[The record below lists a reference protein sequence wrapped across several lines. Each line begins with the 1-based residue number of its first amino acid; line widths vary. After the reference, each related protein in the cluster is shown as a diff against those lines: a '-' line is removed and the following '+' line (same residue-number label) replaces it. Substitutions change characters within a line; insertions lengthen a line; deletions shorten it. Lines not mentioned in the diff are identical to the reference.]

1 MQAYPC
7 FPLLSFPKGSTITQP
22 NNSPSKR
29 FYVVQSGIVQVYG
42 LGSVRSKEKTS
53 LGSGD
58 FFSVESALTHS
69 PEWITAI
76 AETDVAV
83 IAVSRETLSGFI
95 KENLPVSTKI
105 LNYLSKQLFHVNGNL
120 LADKRGDD
128 LSRLYNFGKFYLER
142 NLFRTAYCA
151 FHQYL
156 KYCPSGENAENARG
170 HIDKLTSYSNGLR
183 FDYHDREITRMYP
196 VDSVIFFEFEP
207 SHGMYVIRN
216 GSIKITKIVDDK
228 EIILAVI
235 KAGDIVGHMGLIDI
249 KPRSATA
256 IACEDCELIAIA
268 HTAYLPILKD
278 GASILARIFI
288 TLAERIAAIRR
299 RNEASCAKR
308 HGIS

>member
-29 FYVVQSGIVQVYG
+29 FYVIQSGIVQIYG
-42 LGSVRSKEKTS
+42 LESGANKKKTS

-58 FFSVESALTHS
+58 FFSVESALTRG
-69 PEWITAI
+69 PERITAI

-83 IAVSRETLSGFI
+83 IAVSRETLSAFI

-105 LNYLSKQLFHVNGNL
+105 LKHLSKQLMHINEKF
-120 LADKRGDD
+120 LANKRDHD
-128 LSRLYNFGKFYLER
+128 LSRLYDFGKFYLKH

-151 FHQYL
+151 FHKYL
-156 KYCPSGENAENARG
+156 KYCPTGENSENARRY
-170 HIDKLTSYSNGLR
+170 IDKLTSYSNGLR

-196 VDSVIFFEFEP
+196 VDSVIFFELEP
-207 SHGMYVIRN
+207 SHGMYVIRS

-228 EIILAVI
+228 EIILAVL

-288 TLAERIAAIRR
+288 TLAERIASIHR
-299 RNEASCAKR
+299 RNEYPSAKQR
-308 HGIS
+308 GIS